1 MTIMIAVVV
10 FLVLLGATVGMGW
23 EIFVKR
29 SDGKIVRFVSSAVPI
44 PAGRMGSRTVLY
56 RDFLKARDTLK
67 VFLASPAAKEQGME
81 VPFDINLERNVLEKL
96 LVQEALEELA
106 EERKIAVSE
115 EELRK
120 YFTEVLA
127 ATSSTTPDVGVY
139 LLENFG
145 WNEEDF
151 RQQVLRPS
159 LLEQK
164 LGQELATSQPN
175 DPDAL
180 NRLVAARMEKGDVV
194 RYVRF

>member
-1 MTIMIAVVV
+1 MIAVVV

-29 SDGKIVRFVSSAVPI
+29 SDGKVVRFVSSTVPI

-106 EERKIAVSE
+106 EERKVTVSE
-115 EELRK
+115 EELRQ
-120 YFTEVLA
+120 YFTEVLS